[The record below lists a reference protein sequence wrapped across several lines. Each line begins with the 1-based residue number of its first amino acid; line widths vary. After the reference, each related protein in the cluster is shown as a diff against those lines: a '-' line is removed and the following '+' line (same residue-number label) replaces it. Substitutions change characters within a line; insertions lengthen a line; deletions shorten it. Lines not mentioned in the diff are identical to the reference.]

1 MSQKW
6 FNGLN
11 LQQNQ
16 LENAVIQNLASDPSS
31 GKAGQ
36 IYYNTTD
43 NGYRYYNGTAWVSI
57 SADAIKSIVAG
68 NGLTSSTSGN
78 AVTLTLGTPS
88 TSGATSGNTLGDN
101 SVTEN
106 SHTHQICIPTASTIE
121 RGIIQLATDTEA
133 TTGTETKKAVTPK
146 QLATA
151 KQEAIN
157 SAKVTIQTS
166 DGLTGGSSTPATS
179 FTLGLSDSGVAAD
192 TYNNVTVDAKGRVT
206 KGLNKSYVETSALD
220 DYQKKQDNTLNT
232 TVKTVVGAIN
242 EVRGTAD
249 AANATAT
256 TNATEITNIKN
267 GTTVVGKA
275 NKVANPLTISDGTN
289 SITYDGSAARTLQ
302 FKPEDFSESTSGGTA
317 TVALIDKG
325 YATKTYVD
333 TQDDK
338 KLDKAGGII
347 TGDLTIG
354 GNVTV
359 NGTTTTVNSNT
370 LTVKDKLIEV
380 AKDNTTTLT
389 SPAGIIV
396 PRYNGTE
403 DYGAL
408 VIDSDGNAKVGDVK
422 LKADGDIDVNNSD
435 LQTLATRTGL
445 QDGQLVKWDDTQKTL
460 VPDTTVASN
469 ASSALSKANAN
480 TTEIIN
486 IKNGTTK
493 VGKAD
498 KLTTARTI
506 SLSGDAT
513 GSTTFDGSA
522 NKDINVTLSN
532 TGVAAGTYNTVTVD
546 AKGRVTAAMNTQN
559 SQVTEITGDG
569 VKTVFDIAHTLG
581 KDVLVQVFLN
591 GQQVGADTVDEL
603 VSVDVFTANNK
614 VKLVF
619 ATAPKTTEKFK
630 VVISSGGSVGGGG
643 SSGGGSALAKIYGVD
658 KVGSENPDALV
669 RTDDAVGLNV
679 TVGTSEIT
687 SDFDNCYPWCD
698 MQEVTDASGNVFI
711 KIPKFYSKIT
721 KNADGTYKHQLSGI
735 RYEGFSTLFVD
746 GLGFEID
753 GVLVGKYEGSGSSE
767 RVYSKSGQT
776 VLTRITCDNFR
787 TACKANGAGYQQYDF
802 LIDLIIK
809 ELWLI
814 EMKTTNCQSIMYGYV
829 NNNSAATNTG
839 ATDSVITPSGS
850 PVSNTDGK
858 HACKYRGI
866 ENLWGNIFI
875 WCDGISFSSDKVYVC
890 TDPASYTAG
899 KIDAPYVYQGNC
911 PVGDGWIKK
920 VEPLGRNP
928 LIQYVTEIAR
938 VGNTP
943 YFYDYMNVSG
953 SVLAVGGAWSD
964 ARYAGLWYWAA
975 SYSPSDTYLPIGGRL
990 CYKPR

>member
-43 NGYRYYNGTAWVSI
+43 NGYRYYNGTAWVNI

-106 SHTHQICIPTASTIE
+106 SHTHQIRIPSASTTE
-121 RGIIQLATDTEA
+121 KGIVQLATDTDV
-133 TTGTETKKAVTPK
+133 TTGTETTKAVTPK

-151 KQEAIN
+151 KQDAIN

-166 DGLTGGSSTPATS
+166 DGLTGGNSTPATS
-179 FTLGLSDSGVAAD
+179 FTLGLSDSGVAAG

-206 KGLNKSYVETSALD
+206 AGSSKSYVETSALD

-232 TVKTVVGAIN
+232 TTKTVVGAIN
-242 EVRGTAD
+242 EVKGTAD
-249 AANATAT
+249 AASTKAT

-267 GTTVVGKA
+267 GTTVVGEA

-289 SITYDGSAARTLQ
+289 STTYDGSAARTLQ

-317 TVALIDKG
+317 TVALKDKG

-338 KLDKAGGII
+338 KLDKTGGTI
-347 TGDLTIG
+347 TGPLTIG
-354 GNVTV
+354 GDLTV

-380 AKDNTTTLT
+380 AKDNTAPLT

-396 PRYNGTE
+396 PKYNGT

-408 VIDSDGNAKVGDVK
+408 VIDGEGNAKVGDVQ
-422 LKADGDIDVNNSD
+422 LTTGGDIDVNNSD

-445 QDGQLVKWDDTQKTL
+445 QDGQLVKWDDTRKTL

-480 TTEIIN
+480 TTEITN
-486 IKNGTTK
+486 IKNGTTS
-493 VGKAD
+493 VGKADSAD

-546 AKGRVTAAMNTQN
+546 AKGRVTAATNTQN

-603 VSVDVFTANNK
+603 VSVDVYTANNK

-630 VVISSGGSVGGGG
+630 IVISSGGSGGGG
-643 SSGGGSALAKIYGVD
+643 NGS
-658 KVGSENPDALV
+658 
-669 RTDDAVGLNV
+669 
-679 TVGTSEIT
+679 TSEWIT
-687 SDFDNCYPWCD
+687 AP
-698 MQEVTDASGNVFI
+698 
-711 KIPKFYSKIT
+711 
-721 KNADGTYKHQLSGI
+721 
-735 RYEGFSTLFVD
+735 
-746 GLGFEID
+746 ID
-753 GVLVGKYEGSGSSE
+753 
-767 RVYSKSGQT
+767 T
-776 VLTRITCDNFR
+776 VL
-787 TACKANGAGYQQYDF
+787 DF
-802 LIDLIIK
+802 N
-809 ELWLI
+809 
-814 EMKTTNCQSIMYGYV
+814 THYTIMV
-829 NNNSAATNTG
+829 NLG
-839 ATDSVITPSGS
+839 LYP
-850 PVSNTDGK
+850 PVPTMIY
-858 HACKYRGI
+858 A
-866 ENLWGNIFI
+866 
-875 WCDGISFSSDKVYVC
+875 
-890 TDPASYTAG
+890 PASDNDTLIGALPYYTAG
-899 KIDAPYVYQGNC
+899 GPETDFDGNIESY
-911 PVGDGWIKK
+911 GLMHLDI
-920 VEPLGRNP
+920 E
-928 LIQYVTEIAR
+928 IQTVKNNNTLRGFKLKGVRMTEIKF
-938 VGNTP
+938 TT
-943 YFYDYMNVSG
+943 
-953 SVLAVGGAWSD
+953 LGGAATGTYSSALFAD
-964 ARYAGLWYWAA
+964 AGVT
-975 SYSPSDTYLPIGGRL
+975 SFQ
-990 CYKPR
+990 YKKG

>member
-106 SHTHQICIPTASTIE
+106 SHTHQIRIPSASTAE
-121 RGIIQLATDTEA
+121 KGIVQLATDTDV

-146 QLATA
+146 QLAEA
-151 KQEAIN
+151 KQDAIN

-206 KGLNKSYVETSALD
+206 QGFNKSYVETSALD

-232 TVKTVVGAIN
+232 TAKTVVGAIN
-242 EVRGTAD
+242 EVKGTAD
-249 AANATAT
+249 AASTKAT

-267 GTTVVGKA
+267 GTTVVGQA
-275 NKVANPLTISDGTN
+275 TKVANPLTISDGTN

-302 FKPEDFSESTSGGTA
+302 FKPEDFSESISGGTV
-317 TVALIDKG
+317 TVALKDKG
-325 YATKTYVD
+325 YATKAYVD
-333 TQDDK
+333 AQDDK
-338 KLDKAGGII
+338 KLDKTGGTI

-396 PRYNGTE
+396 PKYNGT

-445 QDGQLVKWDDTQKTL
+445 QDGQLVKWDATNKTL

-480 TTEIIN
+480 ATEITN

-522 NKDINVTLSN
+522 NKEISVTLSN
-532 TGVAAGTYNTVTVD
+532 TGVTAGTYNTVTVD
-546 AKGRVTAAMNTQN
+546 AKGRVTAASSKNYSTKVVQ
-559 SQVTEITGDG
+559 TITGDG
-569 VKTVFDIAHTLG
+569 SKTSFDVAHTLG
-581 KDVLVQVFLN
+581 ADVSVQVYLKN
-591 GQQVGADTVDEL
+591 QTVGADTVDEL
-603 VSVDVFTANNK
+603 VMVDTYTLNNK
-614 VKLVF
+614 VKLLF
-619 ATAPKTTEKFK
+619 ATAPTTTQTFK
-630 VVISSGGSVGGGG
+630 VVI
-643 SSGGGSALAKIYGVD
+643 
-658 KVGSENPDALV
+658 
-669 RTDDAVGLNV
+669 
-679 TVGTSEIT
+679 
-687 SDFDNCYPWCD
+687 
-698 MQEVTDASGNVFI
+698 
-711 KIPKFYSKIT
+711 
-721 KNADGTYKHQLSGI
+721 
-735 RYEGFSTLFVD
+735 
-746 GLGFEID
+746 
-753 GVLVGKYEGSGSSE
+753 
-767 RVYSKSGQT
+767 
-776 VLTRITCDNFR
+776 
-787 TACKANGAGYQQYDF
+787 
-802 LIDLIIK
+802 
-809 ELWLI
+809 
-814 EMKTTNCQSIMYGYV
+814 
-829 NNNSAATNTG
+829 
-839 ATDSVITPSGS
+839 
-850 PVSNTDGK
+850 
-858 HACKYRGI
+858 
-866 ENLWGNIFI
+866 
-875 WCDGISFSSDKVYVC
+875 
-890 TDPASYTAG
+890 
-899 KIDAPYVYQGNC
+899 
-911 PVGDGWIKK
+911 
-920 VEPLGRNP
+920 
-928 LIQYVTEIAR
+928 
-938 VGNTP
+938 
-943 YFYDYMNVSG
+943 
-953 SVLAVGGAWSD
+953 
-964 ARYAGLWYWAA
+964 
-975 SYSPSDTYLPIGGRL
+975 IG
-990 CYKPR
+990 

>member
-88 TSGATSGNTLGDN
+88 TSGATSGNTLGEN

-106 SHTHQICIPTASTIE
+106 SHTHQIRIPSASTTE
-121 RGIIQLATDTEA
+121 KGIVQLATDTDV
-133 TTGTETKKAVTPK
+133 TTGTETKKAVTPQ
-146 QLATA
+146 QLAAA
-151 KQEAIN
+151 KRDAIN

-179 FTLGLSDSGVAAD
+179 FTLGLSDSGVAAG

-206 KGLNKSYVETSALD
+206 AGSSKSYVETSALD

-232 TVKTVVGAIN
+232 TAKTVVGAIN
-242 EVRGTAD
+242 EVKGTAD
-249 AANATAT
+249 AASTKAT

-267 GTTVVGKA
+267 GTTVVGEA

-289 SITYDGSAARTLQ
+289 STTYDGSAARTLQ
-302 FKPEDFSESTSGGTA
+302 FKPEDFSESISGGTA
-317 TVALIDKG
+317 TVALKDKG

-333 TQDDK
+333 AQDDK
-338 KLDKAGGII
+338 KLDKAGGTI

-396 PRYNGTE
+396 PKYNGT

-408 VIDSDGNAKVGDVK
+408 VIDGEGNAKVGDVQ
-422 LKADGDIDVNNSD
+422 LTAGGDIDVNNSD

-445 QDGQLVKWDDTQKTL
+445 QDGQLVKWDDTRKTL

-480 TTEIIN
+480 TTEITN
-486 IKNGTTK
+486 IKNGTTS
-493 VGKAD
+493 VGKADSAD

-506 SLSGDAT
+506 SLNGDAT

-522 NKDINVTLSN
+522 NKEISVTLSN
-532 TGVAAGTYNTVTVD
+532 TGVTAGTYNTVTVD
-546 AKGRVTAAMNTQN
+546 AKGRVTAATNTQN

-603 VSVDVFTANNK
+603 VSVDVYTANNK

-630 VVISSGGSVGGGG
+630 IVISSGGSGGGNG
-643 SSGGGSALAKIYGVD
+643 SGNSTNEWITAPIDTVLDFNTHYTIMVDLGLFPPVPTMIYA
-658 KVGSENPDALV
+658 P
-669 RTDDAVGLNV
+669 
-679 TVGTSEIT
+679 
-687 SDFDNCYPWCD
+687 
-698 MQEVTDASGNVFI
+698 ASGNDTLIGALPYYTVGGPETDFDGNLESYGLTHMDIEIQTVKDNNTLRGFKLKGVRITEI
-711 KIPKFYSKIT
+711 KFT
-721 KNADGTYKHQLSGI
+721 TLGGAATGTYS
-735 RYEGFSTLFVD
+735 SALFAD
-746 GLGFEID
+746 A
-753 GVLVGKYEGSGSSE
+753 GVTS
-767 RVYSKSGQT
+767 
-776 VLTRITCDNFR
+776 F
-787 TACKANGAGYQQYDF
+787 QY
-802 LIDLIIK
+802 
-809 ELWLI
+809 
-814 EMKTTNCQSIMYGYV
+814 
-829 NNNSAATNTG
+829 
-839 ATDSVITPSGS
+839 
-850 PVSNTDGK
+850 
-858 HACKYRGI
+858 
-866 ENLWGNIFI
+866 
-875 WCDGISFSSDKVYVC
+875 
-890 TDPASYTAG
+890 
-899 KIDAPYVYQGNC
+899 
-911 PVGDGWIKK
+911 KK
-920 VEPLGRNP
+920 G
-928 LIQYVTEIAR
+928 
-938 VGNTP
+938 
-943 YFYDYMNVSG
+943 
-953 SVLAVGGAWSD
+953 
-964 ARYAGLWYWAA
+964 
-975 SYSPSDTYLPIGGRL
+975 
-990 CYKPR
+990 

>member
-106 SHTHQICIPTASTIE
+106 SHTHQIRIPSASTAE
-121 RGIIQLATDTEA
+121 KGIVQLATDTDV

-146 QLATA
+146 QLAEA
-151 KQEAIN
+151 KQDAIN

-206 KGLNKSYVETSALD
+206 QGFNKSYVETSALD

-232 TVKTVVGAIN
+232 TAKTVVGAIN
-242 EVRGTAD
+242 EVKGTAD
-249 AANATAT
+249 AASTKAT
-256 TNATEITNIKN
+256 TNATEIANIKN
-267 GTTVVGKA
+267 GTTVVGQA
-275 NKVANPLTISDGTN
+275 TKVANPLTISDGTN

-302 FKPEDFSESTSGGTA
+302 FKPEDFSESISGGTV
-317 TVALIDKG
+317 TVALKDKG
-325 YATKTYVD
+325 YATKAYVD
-333 TQDDK
+333 AQDDK
-338 KLDKAGGII
+338 KLDKTGGTI

-396 PRYNGTE
+396 PKYNGT

-445 QDGQLVKWDDTQKTL
+445 QDGQLVKWDATNKTL

-469 ASSALSKANAN
+469 VSSALSKANAN
-480 TTEIIN
+480 ATEITN

-522 NKDINVTLSN
+522 NKEISVTLSN
-532 TGVAAGTYNTVTVD
+532 TGVTAGTYNTVTVD
-546 AKGRVTAAMNTQN
+546 AKGRVTAASSKNYSTKVVQ
-559 SQVTEITGDG
+559 TITGDG
-569 VKTVFDIAHTLG
+569 SKTSFDVAHTLG
-581 KDVLVQVFLN
+581 ADVSVQVYLKN
-591 GQQVGADTVDEL
+591 QTVGADTVDEL
-603 VSVDVFTANNK
+603 VMVDTYTLNNK
-614 VKLVF
+614 VKLLF
-619 ATAPKTTEKFK
+619 ATAPTTTQTFK
-630 VVISSGGSVGGGG
+630 VVI
-643 SSGGGSALAKIYGVD
+643 
-658 KVGSENPDALV
+658 
-669 RTDDAVGLNV
+669 
-679 TVGTSEIT
+679 
-687 SDFDNCYPWCD
+687 
-698 MQEVTDASGNVFI
+698 
-711 KIPKFYSKIT
+711 
-721 KNADGTYKHQLSGI
+721 
-735 RYEGFSTLFVD
+735 
-746 GLGFEID
+746 
-753 GVLVGKYEGSGSSE
+753 
-767 RVYSKSGQT
+767 
-776 VLTRITCDNFR
+776 
-787 TACKANGAGYQQYDF
+787 
-802 LIDLIIK
+802 
-809 ELWLI
+809 
-814 EMKTTNCQSIMYGYV
+814 
-829 NNNSAATNTG
+829 
-839 ATDSVITPSGS
+839 
-850 PVSNTDGK
+850 
-858 HACKYRGI
+858 
-866 ENLWGNIFI
+866 
-875 WCDGISFSSDKVYVC
+875 
-890 TDPASYTAG
+890 
-899 KIDAPYVYQGNC
+899 
-911 PVGDGWIKK
+911 
-920 VEPLGRNP
+920 
-928 LIQYVTEIAR
+928 
-938 VGNTP
+938 
-943 YFYDYMNVSG
+943 
-953 SVLAVGGAWSD
+953 
-964 ARYAGLWYWAA
+964 
-975 SYSPSDTYLPIGGRL
+975 IG
-990 CYKPR
+990 